1 VSLPLVLVTGG
12 ARSGKTRFA
21 MDRTLAECRRGG
33 VSPVYLATAQPG
45 DDEMAER
52 IAAHRRSRGPEWT
65 TVEEPLDVAGVLA
78 GMAGHIVLLDCLTL
92 WLSNVLLA
100 GRSVTVGTNAL
111 CDELGERRSA
121 VVCVTNEV
129 GSGVVPETALGRAFR
144 DEQGLLNQ
152 RIGDLADE
160 VHLVVA
166 GQPLRI
172 K

>member
-1 VSLPLVLVTGG
+1 VLV
-12 ARSGKTRFA
+12 
-21 MDRTLAECRRGG
+21 
-33 VSPVYLATAQPG
+33 
-45 DDEMAER
+45 
-52 IAAHRRSRGPEWT
+52 
-65 TVEEPLDVAGVLA
+65 
-78 GMAGHIVLLDCLTL
+78 DCLTL

>member
-1 VSLPLVLVTGG
+1 MTLPLVLVTGG

-21 MDRTLAECRRGG
+21 MGRTLVQSRPGG
-33 VSPVYLATAQPG
+33 PSPVYLATAQPG

-52 IAAHRRSRGPEWT
+52 IVAHRAARGPEWH
-65 TVEEPLDVAGVLA
+65 TVEESLDVGRVLA
-78 GMAGHIVLLDCLTL
+78 GMAGHPVLLDCLTL
-92 WLSNVLLA
+92 WLSNVLLD
-100 GRSVTVGTNAL
+100 GRSVTAETDAL
-111 CDELGERRSA
+111 CDVLEARHGA
-121 VVCVTNEV
+121 VICVTNEV
-129 GSGVVPETALGRAFR
+129 GSGVVPESALGRTFR

-152 RIGDLADE
+152 KVGELADE